1 MKTPNIL
8 IINTHPR
15 LKTSHRFLRT
25 NTSRILGFLGLSDA
39 WVEITLCDDAFMR
52 KQNRKHMGKRGT
64 TDVLSFPQ
72 WPPQKRVS
80 SYRGKFLGDVLISLD
95 QAKRQAEA
103 QKLSLQKE
111 VLFLTL
117 HSVLH
122 LVGHDHGEDGERRRM
137 QALESRIWA
146 DVA

>member
-1 MKTPNIL
+1 
-8 IINTHPR
+8 
-15 LKTSHRFLRT
+15 
-25 NTSRILGFLGLSDA
+25 
-39 WVEITLCDDAFMR
+39 MR